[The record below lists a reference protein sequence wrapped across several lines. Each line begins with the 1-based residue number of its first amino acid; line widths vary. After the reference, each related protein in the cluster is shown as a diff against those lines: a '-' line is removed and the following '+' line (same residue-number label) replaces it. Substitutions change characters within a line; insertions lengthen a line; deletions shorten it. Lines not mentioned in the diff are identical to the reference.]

1 MQLKNNFK
9 TTKNGKL
16 KIPVPSAVYITRGI
30 TSQVPKD
37 VIKASLPINY
47 WGISTSHCFRDD

>member
-9 TTKNGKL
+9 TANNGKL
-16 KIPVPSAVYITRGI
+16 KIPLPSAVYITKGV
-30 TSQVPKD
+30 TPQVPKD

-47 WGISTSHCFRDD
+47 